1 MSLKEIFCQDKTITA
16 LQRAFATGKWP
27 HAYIFAGPDGVGRF
41 KTAVEWAKLLLC
53 EQPIVENNN
62 SISFA
67 DSCGSCESCRAI
79 EVGSHPDLNH
89 IYKELIEF
97 TKEGKGRSTPV
108 ELPIDVIR
116 EFLIDK
122 VHVRPSLS
130 KRKVFVV
137 SEAEKLNIASQ
148 NALLKVLEEPPGYC
162 CIILLCTRTDKLLP
176 TTKSRCQTLRFG
188 PIDES
193 KILEKLRSM
202 DLEQEKAR
210 YFARLAQGSLGSAIQ
225 YARLELAGVQLYEI
239 KKQLVSSLATY
250 KLADAVEFAQRFLNE
265 SRKIAEVWT
274 GIEKTASKS
283 DINRRSQKTLIQIII
298 SALYDVMTLNVAP
311 AKPSFNFDQKQH
323 ITKLAARF
331 NPDQAAT
338 KIADCYEAF
347 RWVESGVNEKL
358 IFEHLLLCLVT
369 SDIIL
374 GS

>member
-1 MSLKEIFCQDKTITA
+1 MSFKEIFCQDKSITA

-67 DSCGSCESCRAI
+67 DSCSSCESCRAI
-79 EVGSHPDLNH
+79 EVGSHPDFNH
-89 IYKELIEF
+89 IYKELLEF
-97 TKEGKGRSTPV
+97 TSAGKGRSPPV

-130 KRKVFVV
+130 QRKVFVV

-162 CIILLCTRTDKLLP
+162 CIILLCTRLEKLLA
-176 TTKSRCQTLRFG
+176 TTKSRCQILRFG
-188 PIDES
+188 PIEES
-193 KILEKLRSM
+193 QIIEKLGSM
-202 DLEQEKAR
+202 GLSQDKAR
-210 YFARLAQGSLGSAIQ
+210 YFAHFSQGSLGTAIQ
-225 YARLELAGVQLYEI
+225 YARLELGAVPLYKI
-239 KKQLVSSLATY
+239 KKELVSSLATY

-274 GIEKTASKS
+274 GIEKTASKA
-283 DINRRSQKTLIQIII
+283 DINRRAQKTLIKIII

-311 AKPSFNFDQKQH
+311 AKPSFNFDQEQH
-323 ITKLAARF
+323 IVKLAARF

-338 KIADCYEAF
+338 KIADCYKAL

-358 IFEHLLLCLVT
+358 IFEHLLLNLAT
-369 SDIIL
+369 SDII
-374 GS
+374 SSS